1 MAAGKAKSSA
11 KSERFIIRK
20 SGHVAWLL
28 FNRPDR
34 LNAMTIDSWEEL
46 DGHLH
51 ALDRDRDIRCLVLAG
66 EGRAF
71 LAGHDVAEI
80 KEHNEDM
87 VAGRL
92 TPAQLREWQKSLQ
105 SSTKLVRA
113 ARFPVIACV
122 HGYAVGAG
130 CELVF
135 ACDLVVAAK
144 DARFGFPEV
153 NIGVT
158 ITNGGTFFMP
168 RKIGLAKARELAYT
182 GEFIDAVEAH
192 RIGLVNRLA
201 EPGQERD
208 VAGKLAERIASRAPV
223 AVQLHKAMIDAA
235 LSSSLEG
242 AINFE
247 TECLVQT
254 AMTKDNLEG
263 TSAFFE
269 KREPRFKGE

>member
-1 MAAGKAKSSA
+1 MAKPKSP
-11 KSERFIIRK
+11 KSLDRFIIRK
-20 SGHVAWLL
+20 EGHVAWLL

-34 LNAMTIDSWEEL
+34 LNAMTIESWGLL
-46 DGHLH
+46 DEHLH
-51 ALDRDRDIRCLVLAG
+51 ALDKDRDIRCLVLAG

-80 KEHNEDM
+80 QEHNEDM
-87 VAGRL
+87 VKGTL
-92 TPAQLREWQKSLQ
+92 TAAQLREWQKNLQ
-105 SSTKLVRA
+105 NSTRLIRA
-113 ARFPVIACV
+113 ARFPVIAAV

-135 ACDLVVAAK
+135 ACDLVVAAE

-182 GEFIDAVEAH
+182 GEFIDAKEAH
-192 RIGLVNRLA
+192 RIGLVNRLCRETDLRA
-201 EPGQERD
+201 E
-208 VAGKLAERIASRAPV
+208 AGRLAQRIASRAPV
-223 AVQLHKAMIDAA
+223 AVQLHKVMLDAA
-235 LSSSLEG
+235 LSSSLD
-242 AINFE
+242 AALNFE
-247 TECLVQT
+247 TEGLVMT

-263 TSAFFE
+263 TRAFFE
-269 KREPRFKGE
+269 KREPKFTGE